1 MLHCGAEAPACLD
14 QPTHHPQHAT
24 VVCGAAR
31 NVFCVEC
38 CCGLLC
44 DGGVLGVHKR
54 MLAASL
60 ADILGAPTV
69 FPEICR
75 RGADKSVI
83 RAIVDLAVKCG
94 GEGDGL
100 GRCAGRLAE
109 ACVAGDPAVAEAALP
124 RLMAPLC
131 NALMSSPWDHSHGLL
146 AVLCSVLDRSP
157 VAPEMLVGIFPAV
170 LQHLADG
177 LEYPCPTVRC
187 GLLQLWVAVLRAP
200 PPEAAANIT
209 TSTGLWPR
217 VLEVLLDAG
226 AAGGPLTDHSITLL
240 GQAAQHPLSAAP
252 LLPLPEQLAAA
263 ASKAVV
269 VRARRTQ
276 AAAADCLHALFAL
289 SDGAERPFLTAM
301 AGSELGDHLLE
312 ALGGADAELRSQLCA
327 LLQSLY
333 SDPRCEITACY
344 PLEVLTDCASESL
357 TAGASC
363 GAAASLAAAAACMD
377 RIAHQQQG
385 GQRGAAVG
393 AAQARRLAT
402 VLTTALLPA
411 GSCGREAEEASQL
424 RENGGA
430 AHGPAAGLLSAAL
443 DAGAALLMCR
453 QATVEDA
460 PALVELAAAAA
471 AAALPSDGAPDPALL
486 AHLVALLD
494 SAAACSGAGP
504 ALAAAVWRA
513 ATGGGALY
521 GGALHAACSAFDQLA
536 LGDPGAAAALCSLS
550 ASLLQQPAGGGDA
563 AALAAHMLQDG
574 ALRCA
579 LDAIAMLQQHAQGSD
594 KHPRQLVGL
603 LVARAPGGAAGSG
616 DAAADEAGAELWLAE
631 AAALP
636 GGAQA
641 VVALLSE
648 PCSSEAMALR
658 QALCIDCLELA
669 VRNASPLRPLC
680 TLDAALNAFAAVA
693 KDLWRGGEAAGLAL
707 HLQSRR
713 PLLRRVLCRLA
724 QGLAVLD
731 GDYGLRSVAAAESV
745 LRAAQRCALWDAS
758 GGTTTP
764 EVLRWVAAVGAA
776 SPIALGVL
784 RAAAQSCGDGN
795 SPHVAA
801 LAGACAT
808 QPQLPATLIDDAARG
823 PPEQWRCPAF
833 GLAARVLRSASCC
846 FGAGDE
852 GSLAG
857 RTQQE
862 PVWGEIAEQMLQG
875 VCAALRRAV
884 GALPK
889 ADGGQWPL
897 PAVRAAAALCSLG
910 AALLS
915 CGEACTGRGC
925 ADALSGRV
933 GFVAAFALQTTMASI
948 IPLRRCVA
956 AGGTAG
962 ELWEVHSAAAAAA
975 AEAAAVALDRAPA
988 DGDAAA
994 PLLTCSPGTGP
1005 CCGAALYA
1013 ALAAGGDVITDHI
1026 RRRCPALRQW
1036 ALRALLA
1043 ALRAPRGG
1051 DGSGCPTVWA
1061 AGAAR
1066 AGASCGAR
1074 DGPLLLQAVAEAA
1087 RVKRLRLAGPGC
1099 ESLLLRLAADCW
1111 ERGGADARR
1120 AAADSIAGTAA
1131 ALYGECPRMLGEPLL
1146 QRVAADACCRARSEP
1161 QGAPTA
1167 AALALLE
1174 PLLRLPRPPAWLL
1187 AEAERHRE
1195 LWEAAAASNDAGL
1208 CAPAAAV
1215 LDVLREP
1222 LDPAH

>member
-745 LRAAQRCALWDAS
+745 LRAAQRCALWDARGAPLGRRRRGRLS
-758 GGTTTP
+758 N
-764 EVLRWVAAVGAA
+764 RARGAA
-776 SPIALGVL
+776 RRGAEL
-784 RAAAQSCGDGN
+784 RRRE
-795 SPHVAA
+795 
-801 LAGACAT
+801 
-808 QPQLPATLIDDAARG
+808 LPS
-823 PPEQWRCPAF
+823 RC
-833 GLAARVLRSASCC
+833 
-846 FGAGDE
+846 GAG
-852 GSLAG
+852 GG
-857 RTQQE
+857 
-862 PVWGEIAEQMLQG
+862 
-875 VCAALRRAV
+875 LR
-884 GALPK
+884 
-889 ADGGQWPL
+889 D
-897 PAVRAAAALCSLG
+897 
-910 AALLS
+910 
-915 CGEACTGRGC
+915 
-925 ADALSGRV
+925 
-933 GFVAAFALQTTMASI
+933 
-948 IPLRRCVA
+948 
-956 AGGTAG
+956 
-962 ELWEVHSAAAAAA
+962 AAAAAGHA
-975 AEAAAVALDRAPA
+975 DRRRRPRAPGAVALPCLRPRRARAALRIVLLRGGRRGQPR
-988 DGDAAA
+988 GQDAAGA
-994 PLLTCSPGTGP
+994 RLGGDRGADAAGRVRGP
-1005 CCGAALYA
+1005 
-1013 ALAAGGDVITDHI
+1013 AAGGGRPAQGGRGPVAAAGGA
-1026 RRRCPALRQW
+1026 RRG
-1036 ALRALLA
+1036 RALLPGSRA
-1043 ALRAPRGG
+1043 AELRRGVHGARLRRRALWARRLRRCLRPADHHGLHHPLAPLRRSRRHGWGALGGALRGSRRCGRSGRG
-1051 DGSGCPTVWA
+1051 
-1061 AGAAR
+1061 
-1066 AGASCGAR
+1066 
-1074 DGPLLLQAVAEAA
+1074 
-1087 RVKRLRLAGPGC
+1087 
-1099 ESLLLRLAADCW
+1099 
-1111 ERGGADARR
+1111 
-1120 AAADSIAGTAA
+1120 
-1131 ALYGECPRMLGEPLL
+1131 
-1146 QRVAADACCRARSEP
+1146 RARPGSS
-1161 QGAPTA
+1161 
-1167 AALALLE
+1167 
-1174 PLLRLPRPPAWLL
+1174 RR
-1187 AEAERHRE
+1187 
-1195 LWEAAAASNDAGL
+1195 
-1208 CAPAAAV
+1208 
-1215 LDVLREP
+1215 
-1222 LDPAH
+1222 